1 MEQNFKK
8 QTIEISNKGFPLNSY
23 GKTVDQFLS
32 SKPNIFTSGFQFPIM
47 VLKDKALKHNIDRM
61 ARFCKSVGAEL
72 APHVKTTMSPQI
84 AQMQVDAGAF
94 ALTIANFWQAEI
106 FRNFGFKKLIIA
118 NEVLDPSAIAA
129 ISELNGK
136 QAAEI
141 IFYVDSLAGL
151 EIVKK
156 HTSKDGIQNLF
167 IEIGTDNGRGGVRDL
182 DLVTTIAKNIS
193 EDPRLKLRG
202 VTGFEGA
209 VPNAARTSA
218 GEDSV
223 TKFCQ
228 KIVAAANNAFPYKS
242 ESEFIISAG
251 GSAYFEIVAS
261 ELNKFDKPKILLL
274 RSGGYVTHDSRYYEE
289 IYPFRDSDDLL
300 VPAIEVWAQVIS
312 APEKDFGVL
321 NLGKR
326 DVGCDLHNPI
336 PVARYSDKLS
346 KFSGE
351 IEKLNDQHGFMRSQE
366 KFAVS
371 ELIGLGI
378 SHPCT
383 TFDKWRLIPLVND
396 KYDVV
401 DCIHTF
407 F

>member
-1 MEQNFKK
+1 MKHNLSKK
-8 QTIEISNKGFPLNSY
+8 TIEISSKGFPLDSY
-23 GKTVDQFLS
+23 GKAIDKFLRT
-32 SKPNIFTSGFQFPIM
+32 KPNIFSSRFQFPIM
-47 VLKDKALKHNIDRM
+47 VLKETALKQNIDRM

-84 AQMQVDAGAF
+84 AQMQVSAGAY

-106 FRNFGFKKLIIA
+106 FRNYGFKKLIIA
-118 NEVLDPSAIAA
+118 NEILDPAA
-129 ISELNGK
+129 IEAISILNAK
-136 QAAEI
+136 NKAEI

-151 EIVKK
+151 DIIKK
-156 HTSKDGIQNLF
+156 HTPSNGKQNLF
-167 IEIGTDNGRGGVRDL
+167 IEIGTDMGRGGVRDL
-182 DLVTTIAKNIS
+182 DLAVAIAKNIS
-193 EDPRLKLRG
+193 EDDRLNLRG

-209 VPNAARTSA
+209 VPNAARTEQ
-218 GEDSV
+218 GENSV
-223 TKFCQ
+223 TEFCK
-228 KIVAAANNAFPYKS
+228 KIVEAAKRIYLYKS
-242 ESEFIISAG
+242 SYEFIISAG
-251 GSAYFEIVAS
+251 GSAYFDIVAK
-261 ELNKFDKPKILLL
+261 ELSKFDEPIILLL

-289 IYPFRDSDDLL
+289 IYPFKGSNDAFL
-300 VPAIEVWAQVIS
+300 PAIEVWAQIIS
-312 APEKDFGVL
+312 APEKGFGVL

-336 PVARYSDKLS
+336 PILKYDGKLS

-351 IEKLNDQHGFMRSQE
+351 VEKLNDQHGFLRSNQN
-366 KFAVS
+366 FAVS

-396 KYDVV
+396 NYDVV

>member
-23 GKTVDQFLS
+23 GKTIDQFLS
-32 SKPNIFTSGFQFPIM
+32 TKPNILTSGFQFPIM
-47 VLKDKALKHNIDRM
+47 VLKDNALKHNIDRM

-118 NEVLDPSAIAA
+118 NEVLDPTAIATIA
-129 ISELNGK
+129 DLNSK
-136 QAAEI
+136 KAAEV
-141 IFYVDSLAGL
+141 IFYVDSIAGL
-151 EIVKK
+151 DIIKK
-156 HTSKDGIQNLF
+156 YTPKDGVQNLF

-182 DLVTTIAKNIS
+182 DLVTQIAKNIS

-228 KIVAAANNAFPYKS
+228 KIVAAANNAYQYKS
-242 ESEFIISAG
+242 ENEFIISAG

-300 VPAIEVWAQVIS
+300 IPAIEVWAQVIS

-326 DVGCDLHNPI
+326 DIGCDLHNPI
-336 PVARYSDKLS
+336 PVAKYSDKLS

-351 IEKLNDQHGFMRSQE
+351 IEKLNDQHGFMRSKE
-366 KFAVS
+366 EFAVS

-396 KYDVV
+396 NYDVV

>member
-151 EIVKK
+151 EIVKN

>member
-151 EIVKK
+151 EIVKN

-300 VPAIEVWAQVIS
+300 IPAIEVWAQVIS

-326 DVGCDLHNPI
+326 DIGCDLHNPI

-351 IEKLNDQHGFMRSQE
+351 IEKLNDQHGFMRSKE
-366 KFAVS
+366 EFAVS

-396 KYDVV
+396 NYDVV

>member
-1 MEQNFKK
+1 MEQNFNKY
-8 QTIEISNKGFPLNSY
+8 TLEISNKGFPLNSY

-32 SKPNIFTSGFQFPIM
+32 TKPNIFTSGFQFPIM
-47 VLKDKALKHNIDRM
+47 VLKDNALKHNIDRL

-84 AQMQVDAGAF
+84 AQIQVDAGAF

-106 FRNFGFKKLIIA
+106 FRSFGFKKLIIA
-118 NEVLDPSAIAA
+118 NEVLDPLAIAA

-141 IFYVDSLAGL
+141 IFYVDSLTGL

-182 DLVTTIAKNIS
+182 DLVTQIAKNIS

-261 ELNKFDKPKILLL
+261 ELSKFDKPKILLL
-274 RSGGYVTHDSRYYEE
+274 RSGGYVTHDSKYYEE
-289 IYPFRDSDDLL
+289 VYPFRDSDDLL
-300 VPAIEVWAQVIS
+300 LPAIEVWAQVIS
-312 APEKDFGVL
+312 APEKEFGVL

-351 IEKLNDQHGFMRSQE
+351 IEKLNDQHGFMRSKDE
-366 KFAVS
+366 FAVS

-396 KYDVV
+396 NYDVV

>member
-8 QTIEISNKGFPLNSY
+8 QNIEISNKGFPLNSY
-23 GKTVDQFLS
+23 SKTIEQFLAT
-32 SKPNIFTSGFQFPIM
+32 KPNILTSGFQFPIM

-118 NEVLDPSAIAA
+118 NEVLDPTAIAA
-129 ISELNGK
+129 IADLNSK
-136 QAAEI
+136 KAAEI
-141 IFYVDSLAGL
+141 IFYVDSIAGL
-151 EIVKK
+151 EIIKK
-156 HTSKDGIQNLF
+156 YTPKDGIQNLF
-167 IEIGTDNGRGGVRDL
+167 IEIGTDNGRGGIRDL
-182 DLVTTIAKNIS
+182 DLVTKIAKNIS
-193 EDPRLKLRG
+193 EDSRLKLRG

-228 KIVAAANNAFPYKS
+228 KIVAAANNAYQYKS
-242 ESEFIISAG
+242 ENEFIISAG

-289 IYPFRDSDDLL
+289 IYPFRDSNDLL
-300 VPAIEVWAQVIS
+300 LPAIEVWAQVIS
-312 APEKDFGVL
+312 APEKEFGVL

-336 PVARYSDKLS
+336 PVAKYSGKLS

-351 IEKLNDQHGFMRSQE
+351 IEKLNDQHGFMRSKE
-366 KFAVS
+366 EFAVS

-396 KYDVV
+396 NYDVV

>member
-23 GKTVDQFLS
+23 GKTVEQFLA
-32 SKPNIFTSGFQFPIM
+32 SKPNIFSAGFQFPIM
-47 VLKDKALKHNIDRM
+47 VLKDNALKHNIDRM

-106 FRNFGFKKLIIA
+106 FRSFGFKKLIIA

-182 DLVTTIAKNIS
+182 DLVTQIAKNIS

-300 VPAIEVWAQVIS
+300 LPAIEVWAQVIS

-396 KYDVV
+396 NYDVV

>member
-23 GKTVDQFLS
+23 GKTVEQFLA
-32 SKPNIFTSGFQFPIM
+32 SKPNIFSAGFQFPIM
-47 VLKDKALKHNIDRM
+47 VLKDNALKHNIDRM

-106 FRNFGFKKLIIA
+106 FRSFGFKKLIIA

-209 VPNAARTSA
+209 VPNAARTRA

-274 RSGGYVTHDSRYYEE
+274 RSGGYVTHDSKYYEE
-289 IYPFRDSDDLL
+289 VYPFRDSDDLL
-300 VPAIEVWAQVIS
+300 LPAIEVWAQVIS

-396 KYDVV
+396 NYDVV

>member
-32 SKPNIFTSGFQFPIM
+32 SKPNIFTAGFQFPIM
-47 VLKDKALKHNIDRM
+47 VLKDNALKHNIDRM

-118 NEVLDPSAIAA
+118 NEVLDPTAIAA
-129 ISELNGK
+129 IADLNSK
-136 QAAEI
+136 KAAEI
-141 IFYVDSLAGL
+141 IFYVDSIAGL
-151 EIVKK
+151 EIIKK
-156 HTSKDGIQNLF
+156 YTPKDGVQNLF

-300 VPAIEVWAQVIS
+300 IPAIEVWAQVIS

-326 DVGCDLHNPI
+326 DIGCDLHNPI
-336 PVARYSDKLS
+336 PVVKYSNKLS

-351 IEKLNDQHGFMRSQE
+351 IEKLNDQHGFMRSKE
-366 KFAVS
+366 EFAVS

-396 KYDVV
+396 NYDVV

>member
-8 QTIEISNKGFPLNSY
+8 HSIEISNKGFPLNSY

-32 SKPNIFTSGFQFPIM
+32 TKPNILTSGFQFPIM

-118 NEVLDPSAIAA
+118 NEVLDPTAIAA
-129 ISELNGK
+129 IADLNSK
-136 QAAEI
+136 KSAEI
-141 IFYVDSLAGL
+141 IFYVDSIAGL
-151 EIVKK
+151 EIIKK
-156 HTSKDGIQNLF
+156 YTPKDGIQNLF
-167 IEIGTDNGRGGVRDL
+167 IEIGTDNGRGGIRDL
-182 DLVTTIAKNIS
+182 DLVTKIAKNIS
-193 EDPRLKLRG
+193 EDSRLKLRG

-228 KIVAAANNAFPYKS
+228 KIVAAANNAYQYKS
-242 ESEFIISAG
+242 ENEFIISAG

-261 ELNKFDKPKILLL
+261 ELNKFDKSKILLL

-289 IYPFRDSDDLL
+289 IYPFRDSNDLL
-300 VPAIEVWAQVIS
+300 LPAIEVWAQVIS
-312 APEKDFGVL
+312 APEKEFGVL

-336 PVARYSDKLS
+336 PVAKYSGKLS

-351 IEKLNDQHGFMRSQE
+351 IEKLNDQHGFMRSKE
-366 KFAVS
+366 EFAVS

-396 KYDVV
+396 NYDVV

>member
-8 QTIEISNKGFPLNSY
+8 QIIEISNKGFPLNSY
-23 GKTVDQFLS
+23 GKTIDQFLS
-32 SKPNIFTSGFQFPIM
+32 TKPNILTSGFQFPIM

-118 NEVLDPSAIAA
+118 NEVLDPTAIAA
-129 ISELNGK
+129 IADLNSK
-136 QAAEI
+136 KAAEV
-141 IFYVDSLAGL
+141 IFYVDSIAGL
-151 EIVKK
+151 DIIKK
-156 HTSKDGIQNLF
+156 YTPKDGVQNLF

-182 DLVTTIAKNIS
+182 DLVTQIAKNIS

-228 KIVAAANNAFPYKS
+228 KIVAAANNAFLFKS

-300 VPAIEVWAQVIS
+300 IPAIEVWAQVIS

-326 DVGCDLHNPI
+326 DIGCDLHNPI
-336 PVARYSDKLS
+336 PVAKYSDELS

-351 IEKLNDQHGFMRSQE
+351 IEKLNDQHGFMRSKE
-366 KFAVS
+366 EFAVS

-396 KYDVV
+396 NYDVV

>member
-1 MEQNFKK
+1 MRQNLDKK
-8 QTIEISNKGFPLNSY
+8 TIEIYSKGFPLDSY
-23 GKTVDQFLS
+23 GKVINKFLRT
-32 SKPNIFTSGFQFPIM
+32 KPNIFSSRFQFPIM
-47 VLKDKALKHNIDRM
+47 VLKETALKQNIDRM
-61 ARFCKSVGAEL
+61 ARFCQSVGAEL

-84 AQMQVDAGAF
+84 AQMQVDAGAY

-106 FRNFGFKKLIIA
+106 FRNYGFKKLIIA
-118 NEVLDPSAIAA
+118 NEILDPAA
-129 ISELNGK
+129 IEAISILNSK
-136 QAAEI
+136 NKAEI

-151 EIVKK
+151 DIIKK
-156 HTSKDGIQNLF
+156 HTPSNGKQNLF
-167 IEIGTDNGRGGVRDL
+167 IEIGTDMGRGGVRDL
-182 DLVTTIAKNIS
+182 DLAVTIAKGIS
-193 EDPRLKLRG
+193 EDERLNLRG

-209 VPNAARTSA
+209 VPNAARTEQ
-218 GEDSV
+218 GEDFV
-223 TKFCQ
+223 TKFCK
-228 KIVAAANNAFPYKS
+228 KIVEAAKRIYLYKS
-242 ESEFIISAG
+242 SHEFIISAG
-251 GSAYFEIVAS
+251 GSAYFDIVAR
-261 ELNKFDKPKILLL
+261 ELSKFDEPRILLL

-289 IYPFRDSDDLL
+289 IYPFKGSNDAFL
-300 VPAIEVWAQVIS
+300 PAIEVWTQIIS
-312 APEKDFGVL
+312 APEKGFGVL

-336 PVARYSDKLS
+336 PISKYNGNLI

-351 IEKLNDQHGFMRSQE
+351 IEKLNDQHGFLRSNQD
-366 KFAVS
+366 FAVS

-396 KYDVV
+396 NYDVV

>member
-23 GKTVDQFLS
+23 GKTVEQFLA
-32 SKPNIFTSGFQFPIM
+32 SKPNIFSSGFQFPIM
-47 VLKDKALKHNIDRM
+47 VLKDNALKHNIDRM

-84 AQMQVDAGAF
+84 AQMQVVAGAF

-106 FRNFGFKKLIIA
+106 FRSFGFKKLIIA

-223 TKFCQ
+223 NKFCQ

-274 RSGGYVTHDSRYYEE
+274 RSGGYVTHDSKYYEE
-289 IYPFRDSDDLL
+289 VYPFRDSNDLL
-300 VPAIEVWAQVIS
+300 LPAIEVWAQVIS

-366 KFAVS
+366 EFAVS

-396 KYDVV
+396 NYDVV

>member
-32 SKPNIFTSGFQFPIM
+32 TKPNVFKSGFQFPIM

-106 FRNFGFKKLIIA
+106 FRRFGFKKLIIA
-118 NEVLDPSAIAA
+118 NEVLNPTAIAA
-129 ISELNGK
+129 IADLNGK
-136 QAAEI
+136 KAAEI
-141 IFYVDSLAGL
+141 IFYVDSIAGL

-156 HTSKDGIQNLF
+156 YTSKDGIQNLF

-182 DLVTTIAKNIS
+182 DLVTTIAKKIS

-209 VPNAARTSA
+209 VPNAARNSV

-261 ELNKFDKPKILLL
+261 ELNKFDKPKIMLL
-274 RSGGYVTHDSRYYEE
+274 RSGGYVTHDSKYYEE
-289 IYPFRDSDDLL
+289 VYPFRDSDDLL
-300 VPAIEVWAQVIS
+300 LPAIEVWAQVIS
-312 APEKDFGVL
+312 APEKEFGVL

-336 PVARYSDKLS
+336 PVSRYSDKVS

-351 IEKLNDQHGFMRSQE
+351 IEKLNDQHGFLRSKE
-366 KFAVS
+366 EFAVS

-396 KYDVV
+396 NYDVV
-401 DCIHTF
+401 DCIQTF

>member
-23 GKTVDQFLS
+23 GKTADQFLS
-32 SKPNIFTSGFQFPIM
+32 SKPNIFTAGFQFPIM

-118 NEVLDPSAIAA
+118 NEVLDPTAIAA
-129 ISELNGK
+129 IADLNSK
-136 QAAEI
+136 KAAEI
-141 IFYVDSLAGL
+141 IFYVDSIAGL
-151 EIVKK
+151 EIIKK
-156 HTSKDGIQNLF
+156 YTPKDGVQNLF

-182 DLVTTIAKNIS
+182 DLVTQIAKNIS

-228 KIVAAANNAFPYKS
+228 KIVAAANNAYQYKS
-242 ESEFIISAG
+242 ENEFIISAG

-289 IYPFRDSDDLL
+289 IYPFRDSNDLL
-300 VPAIEVWAQVIS
+300 LPAIEVWAQVIS
-312 APEKDFGVL
+312 APEKEFGVL

-336 PVARYSDKLS
+336 PVAKYSGKLS

-351 IEKLNDQHGFMRSQE
+351 IEKLNDQHGFMRSKE
-366 KFAVS
+366 EFAVS

-396 KYDVV
+396 NYDVV

>member
-8 QTIEISNKGFPLNSY
+8 HSIEISNKGFPLNSY
-23 GKTVDQFLS
+23 GKTVDHFLS
-32 SKPNIFTSGFQFPIM
+32 TKPNILTSGFQFPIM

-118 NEVLDPSAIAA
+118 NEVLDPTAIAA
-129 ISELNGK
+129 IADLNSK
-136 QAAEI
+136 KSAEI
-141 IFYVDSLAGL
+141 IFYVDSIAGL
-151 EIVKK
+151 EIIKK
-156 HTSKDGIQNLF
+156 YTPKDGIQNLF
-167 IEIGTDNGRGGVRDL
+167 IEIGTDNGRGGIRDL
-182 DLVTTIAKNIS
+182 DLVTKIAKNIL
-193 EDPRLKLRG
+193 EDSRLKLRG

-228 KIVAAANNAFPYKS
+228 KIVAAANNAYQYKS
-242 ESEFIISAG
+242 ENEFIISAG

-289 IYPFRDSDDLL
+289 IYPFRDSNDLL
-300 VPAIEVWAQVIS
+300 LPAIEVWAQVIS
-312 APEKDFGVL
+312 APEKEFGVL

-336 PVARYSDKLS
+336 PVAKFSGKLS

-351 IEKLNDQHGFMRSQE
+351 IEKLNDQHGFMRSKE
-366 KFAVS
+366 EFAVS

-396 KYDVV
+396 NYDVV

>member
-32 SKPNIFTSGFQFPIM
+32 TKPNVFTSGFQFPIM

-106 FRNFGFKKLIIA
+106 FRRFGFKKLIIA
-118 NEVLDPSAIAA
+118 NEVLNPTAIAA
-129 ISELNGK
+129 IADLNGK
-136 QAAEI
+136 KAAEI

-274 RSGGYVTHDSRYYEE
+274 RSGGYVTHDSKYYEE
-289 IYPFRDSDDLL
+289 VYPFRDSNDLL
-300 VPAIEVWAQVIS
+300 LPAIEVWAQVIS

-366 KFAVS
+366 EFAVS

-396 KYDVV
+396 NYDVV